1 VSRSPAVKGMVS
13 WGDAT
18 YRIERIAPATYA
30 IVRISDDVRVG
41 TFRTGKTIETKAQGI
56 DQSLFDK
63 LARAAVQT
71 AKTSWVKHPN
81 PSPPKAREREE
92 PVKEEGP
99 ASSVRRFVIA

>member
-1 VSRSPAVKGMVS
+1 MVS

-41 TFRTGKTIETKAQGI
+41 TFRTGKTIETRAQGI
-56 DQSLFDK
+56 EQSLCDK
-63 LARAAVQT
+63 LARAAIQT
-71 AKTSWVKHPN
+71 AKTSWVKHPIPK
-81 PSPPKAREREE
+81 PSKALEREE
-92 PVKEEGP
+92 PVKEEAP

>member
-1 VSRSPAVKGMVS
+1 MVS

-41 TFRTGKTIETKAQGI
+41 TFRTGKTIETRAQGI
-56 DQSLFDK
+56 EQSLCDK
-63 LARAAVQT
+63 LARAAIQT
-71 AKTSWVKHPN
+71 AKTSWVKHPI
-81 PSPPKAREREE
+81 PKPPKAREREE
-92 PVKEEGP
+92 PVKEEAP

>member
-1 VSRSPAVKGMVS
+1 MVS

-56 DQSLFDK
+56 DPSLCEK
-63 LARAAVQT
+63 LARAAVQN
-71 AKTSWVKHPN
+71 AKTSWVHNAVPLK
-81 PSPPKAREREE
+81 KREREPE
-92 PVKEEGP
+92 LKEESP
-99 ASSVRRFVIA
+99 ESSVRGFAPA

>member
-1 VSRSPAVKGMVS
+1 MVS
-13 WGDAT
+13 WGDST

-56 DQSLFDK
+56 EPSLCEK

-71 AKTSWVKHPN
+71 AKTSWVHN
-81 PSPPKAREREE
+81 PSPKPQTREREPE
-92 PVKEEGP
+92 LKEESP
-99 ASSVRRFVIA
+99 ASSVRRFAPA

>member
-1 VSRSPAVKGMVS
+1 MVS

-30 IVRISDDVRVG
+30 IIRISDDVRVG

-56 DQSLFDK
+56 DQALFDK

-71 AKTSWVKHPN
+71 AKTSWVKHPT
-81 PSPPKAREREE
+81 PSPPKTRECEE
-92 PVKEEGP
+92 PAKEEAP
-99 ASSVRRFVIA
+99 ANSARRFVIA

>member
-1 VSRSPAVKGMVS
+1 MVS
-13 WGDAT
+13 WGDST

-56 DQSLFDK
+56 EPSLCEK

-71 AKTSWVKHPN
+71 AKTSWVHN
-81 PSPPKAREREE
+81 PSPTPPQKRERESE
-92 PVKEEGP
+92 LKEESPSSSAGRFAP
-99 ASSVRRFVIA
+99 A